1 MKKTKVAVVD
11 DHDEIRSGFAF
22 LINASEELQCIGSYG
37 KAEDLL
43 QNLNKIKPDVVILDI
58 GLPGI
63 SGIECCREI
72 KQKHS
77 DVQLIICTIY
87 EDDERLFSALAAGAS
102 GYILKRSSTSSL
114 VEAIH
119 ELKGGGAPMS
129 PLIARRVVESFRATT
144 EKPGQFSI
152 SRDFNLSKREI
163 QILELLA
170 SGCRNKEIAERLY
183 ISNHTVR
190 SHIYHIYEKLHVKS
204 RVEALNKVA
213 GKR

>member
-1 MKKTKVAVVD
+1 
-11 DHDEIRSGFAF
+11 
-22 LINASEELQCIGSYG
+22 
-37 KAEDLL
+37 
-43 QNLNKIKPDVVILDI
+43 
-58 GLPGI
+58 
-63 SGIECCREI
+63 
-72 KQKHS
+72 
-77 DVQLIICTIY
+77 
-87 EDDERLFSALAAGAS
+87 
-102 GYILKRSSTSSL
+102 
-114 VEAIH
+114 
-119 ELKGGGAPMS
+119 MS